1 MDKKKKLLL
10 VVGLALVGAVVYMIM
25 KKKKEKDEAEA
36 PNDENGLPIEA
47 PKNEDALD
55 NPVTGVYQG
64 TKPRSVGNSTET
76 NVVVPPVT
84 EAEKKYT
91 CLPAMDSEGGGKGK
105 FISIDDPHTAKNIE
119 TQRRQ
124 LITDQLSVG
133 STIYLDGNS
142 CKIKKFW
149 KDSAGRNAAIQC
161 ENHTN
166 RTFNSNSKICW

>member
-105 FISIDDPHTAKNIE
+105 F
-119 TQRRQ
+119 R
-124 LITDQLSVG
+124 
-133 STIYLDGNS
+133 
-142 CKIKKFW
+142 
-149 KDSAGRNAAIQC
+149 
-161 ENHTN
+161 
-166 RTFNSNSKICW
+166 